1 MDAND
6 AMQKESMIEPRDEFV
21 FRISMVIKEQIIRL
35 EVDWKRSIIK
45 ISH

>member
-1 MDAND
+1 MDASD
-6 AMQKESMIEPRDEFV
+6 AVQKESMIEPRDEFV

-35 EVDWKRSIIK
+35 EIDWIGNIIK